1 MCEDI
6 INKTILLESIEYLIE
21 EDLDKYLEMAPTY
34 KGKKLISEKAWD
46 TLWDKLFGKYEQ
58 KEKLSVDES
67 RRYEKETR
75 KFGEIYIC
83 DFEI

>member
-46 TLWDKLFGKYEQ
+46 TLWDKLFGKYEK
-58 KEKLSVDES
+58 KEKFSIDE
-67 RRYEKETR
+67 YEEYTR
-75 KFGEIYIC
+75 LTREFGERYIC
-83 DFEI
+83 DY